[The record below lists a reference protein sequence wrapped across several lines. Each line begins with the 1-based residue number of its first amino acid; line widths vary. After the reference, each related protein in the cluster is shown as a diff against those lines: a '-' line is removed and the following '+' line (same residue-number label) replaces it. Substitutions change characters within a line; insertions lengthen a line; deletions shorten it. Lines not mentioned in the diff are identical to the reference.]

1 MAVRGGIVLWGVWGG
16 FPPIIGRTWPPV
28 RREGGFGGDPPPHYR
43 GELQAGSFH
52 HGRVTAGGAEGG
64 GPRLACV
71 CVSANSSHA
80 AAPSPLKF
88 SG

>member
-43 GELQAGSFH
+43 GKLQAGSFH
-52 HGRVTAGGAEGG
+52 HGRVADRGQRVGDRVCRASVRPET
-64 GPRLACV
+64 PPTPLHLAR
-71 CVSANSSHA
+71 
-80 AAPSPLKF
+80 
-88 SG
+88 